1 MIKKITG
8 FFILIL
14 YTLVLATSVT
24 HGALISIPSLALG
37 LIGLITIILFL
48 STIAK
53 NIRLV
58 DIPDTERKTHSGSV
72 PLIGGIAIY
81 ISIIYGT
88 YIMDLD
94 PFFRVLIYSLI
105 PILIVGVLDD
115 IRGMPV
121 PIRLIAQIISS
132 WIVILASGIY
142 LVDLGDLFGFGSFV
156 LGNFGIPFTIF
167 AVVGICNAFNMLD
180 GKDGLAGSV
189 SLVIIS
195 SLFIAMTL
203 KGATYNWAIIMI
215 LSLFIFLLFN
225 LDLFGKNRKI
235 FLGDHGSLG
244 LGHVIAWNLI
254 YLSQDTAAITPVSA
268 LWFTIYPLT
277 DAILTFIRRIRSGK
291 AIFDAD
297 RKHFHHILSDLDISN
312 NIILLIAIFISAIG
326 STVAILGNMFDIA
339 EYLTF
344 YLYLTVISFLL
355 ILGAAK
361 P

>member
-14 YTLVLATSVT
+14 YSLVLATSVT
-24 HGALISIPSLALG
+24 HGPLISISSLALG

-48 STIAK
+48 SNIAK
-53 NIRLV
+53 NISLV
-58 DIPDTERKTHSGSV
+58 DDPDNNRKSHTGSI
-72 PLIGGIAIY
+72 PLIGGLAIY

-88 YIMDLD
+88 YIMNLD
-94 PFFRVLIYSLI
+94 PFYRVLLFSLL

-115 IRGMPV
+115 FRGMPV
-121 PIRLIAQIISS
+121 ALRLIAQIISS
-132 WIVILASGIY
+132 WIVILASDIY
-142 LVDLGDLFGFGSFV
+142 LRDLGDLFGLGPIV

-189 SLVIIS
+189 SLVIIF
-195 SLFIAMTL
+195 SLFIAMTS
-203 KGATYNWAIIMI
+203 KGASYDWAIIMI

-225 LDLFGKNRKI
+225 LDFFGKERKI

-244 LGHVIAWNLI
+244 LGHIIAWNLI
-254 YLSQDTAAITPVSA
+254 YLSQDVATITPVSA
-268 LWFTIYPLT
+268 LWFAIYPLT
-277 DAILTFIRRIRSGK
+277 DALLTFVRRIRSGK

-297 RKHFHHILSDLDISN
+297 RKHFHHILSDLDFSN
-312 NIILLIAIFISAIG
+312 NLILLIAVFISIIG
-326 STVAILGNMFDIA
+326 STVAILTNSFDVA

-344 YLYLTVISFLL
+344 YLYLTVLSFLV

-361 P
+361 F